1 MQDTAKQLQDLI
13 FQRYAAISEKTLF
26 QIYQLESDLFVT
38 PPEVVHFLCAERQQ
52 VRERLKNE
60 LMQADSGQQ
69 SPLLSLFLRLTK
81 QFVYQKNQFVSYT
94 PQDEMIL
101 KAIYR
106 RFLHNL
112 YHLVTQADSPQTL
125 QLLFRDVLVQHH
137 LALRAFTARFL
148 NEADLSPEHHFL
160 FSQPVCEEYSEHL
173 QWELFGL
180 DYATL
185 QEPVLDLGCGQ
196 HGRFVHFLRS
206 QGIEA
211 YGIDRICHPMPFLT
225 ETDWFQFHYQ
235 PETWGTILSHLA
247 FSNHFLFQHAY
258 KHGTPERCARL
269 FMTILA
275 ALKPD
280 GTFHYTPGLPFFEP
294 LLPSSTYEITR
305 TSVTFQGIGEFQT
318 NSPYH
323 DLLGQDV
330 NYAVQIRKIARSEIA
345 L

>member
-1 MQDTAKQLQDLI
+1 MPDIAKQLQDLI
-13 FQRYAAISEKTLF
+13 FQRYAAISEKTLL
-26 QIYQLESDLFVT
+26 QIYQLEADLFVT
-38 PPEVVHFLCAERQQ
+38 PPEVAHFLCAERQR
-52 VRERLKNE
+52 VCECLKNE
-60 LMQADSGQQ
+60 LIQADSGQQ
-69 SPLLSLFLRLTK
+69 PPLLLLFVRLTK
-81 QFVYQKNQFVSYT
+81 QFVYQKNQFISYT
-94 PQDEMIL
+94 QQDEMIL

-106 RFLHNL
+106 RLLHNL
-112 YHLVTQADSPQTL
+112 YHLAAQADSPQAL
-125 QLLFRDVLVQHH
+125 QPLFRDVLVQHH

-148 NEADLSPEHHFL
+148 NEADLSPEDHFL

-180 DYATL
+180 DLATL

-196 HGRFVHFLRS
+196 HGHFVQFLRS

-211 YGIDRICHPMPFLT
+211 YGLDRICHPMPFLT
-225 ETDWFQFHYQ
+225 EVDWFQFCYQ

-258 KHGTPERCARL
+258 THGTPERCARL

-275 ALKPD
+275 ALKP
-280 GTFHYTPGLPFFEP
+280 GGAFHYTPGLPFFET
-294 LLPSSTYEITR
+294 LLPTSTYTIIR
-305 TSVTFQGIGEFQT
+305 IPVTFQGTDDFQT
-318 NSPYH
+318 TTPYQ

-330 NYAVQIRKIARSEIA
+330 NYAVQIRRIASAETM